1 MQGQSDHMG
10 PRMVGLLDRTC
21 LWAAGVQPELEQPSA
36 KQQRERNVL
45 PGLQGF
51 RGHILQRF
59 RELWF
64 ARHGFLG
71 FHPNFRVIYDSC
83 SIERLSTFIS
93 TYS

>member
-1 MQGQSDHMG
+1 
-10 PRMVGLLDRTC
+10 MVRLFVFTC

-36 KQQRERNVL
+36 KQQRERNVF

-51 RGHILQRF
+51 QGHFVQRF

-64 ARHGFLG
+64 AWHGFLG
-71 FHPNFRVIYDSC
+71 FHPNFGVIYDSC
-83 SIERLSTFIS
+83 SIEKLSTFIS

>member
-51 RGHILQRF
+51 QGHILQRF